1 MPFAPSKSASVFLRR
16 LPEPVRRR
24 VCSPA
29 GRRMARF
36 APAAMVALGA
46 SQLAY
51 FLCGSVWHLTGR
63 VTGAAGWL
71 AGAVVS
77 YGASRWA
84 WERRGRPRFF
94 RETVP
99 FLAISVVNGPVLIEA
114 SHFGYRQAGA
124 LELHGIAFHAFTQG
138 FYLAANGVTFLMRFV
153 IFNFV
158 VFADRTVGVT
168 GLYARHRQL
177 IHESARFGVV
187 GLAGLVVTVGGANLL
202 RYQAGTGRL
211 SAVAIATVVATAVTF
226 AGSRYWTYRR
236 RERTGLRRETALFF
250 AVNAVGVAIAEVPV
264 GLTYPLRLDGAVSY
278 NIALYCGIV
287 LATGFRYWSY
297 RTWVWPTGAVPS
309 AETPVSVSAHCQP
322 AGALPRG
329 KLRPV
334 PRGRFWRLV
343 FELASFSVVWV
354 CAWLVSSV
362 VISLLGVQAGVQ
374 PQALGVVGVV
384 VAVAVSFAGNRYWTF
399 RQRQRTTVHGEG
411 FRYLVLT
418 CAGLMIQLA
427 CVWFAVGAL
436 GLHDNL
442 AHDIALMLGLG
453 LGILFR
459 YWSCRTWVWRALPS
473 APSAVA

>member
-1 MPFAPSKSASVFLRR
+1 
-16 LPEPVRRR
+16 
-24 VCSPA
+24 
-29 GRRMARF
+29 
-36 APAAMVALGA
+36 
-46 SQLAY
+46 
-51 FLCGSVWHLTGR
+51 
-63 VTGAAGWL
+63 
-71 AGAVVS
+71 
-77 YGASRWA
+77 
-84 WERRGRPRFF
+84 
-94 RETVP
+94 
-99 FLAISVVNGPVLIEA
+99 
-114 SHFGYRQAGA
+114 
-124 LELHGIAFHAFTQG
+124 
-138 FYLAANGVTFLMRFV
+138 MRFV

-202 RYQAGTGRL
+202 RYQAGMGRL

-418 CAGLMIQLA
+418 CAG
-427 CVWFAVGAL
+427 
-436 GLHDNL
+436 
-442 AHDIALMLGLG
+442 
-453 LGILFR
+453 
-459 YWSCRTWVWRALPS
+459 
-473 APSAVA
+473 

>member
-1 MPFAPSKSASVFLRR
+1 M
-16 LPEPVRRR
+16 
-24 VCSPA
+24 
-29 GRRMARF
+29 
-36 APAAMVALGA
+36 
-46 SQLAY
+46 
-51 FLCGSVWHLTGR
+51 
-63 VTGAAGWL
+63 
-71 AGAVVS
+71 
-77 YGASRWA
+77 
-84 WERRGRPRFF
+84 
-94 RETVP
+94 P

-202 RYQAGTGRL
+202 RYQAGMGRL

-287 LATGFRYWSY
+287 LATGF
-297 RTWVWPTGAVPS
+297 TAKNKAVS
-309 AETPVSVSAHCQP
+309 
-322 AGALPRG
+322 R
-329 KLRPV
+329 LRPV
-334 PRGRFWRLV
+334 RSRRRY
-343 FELASFSVVWV
+343 
-354 CAWLVSSV
+354 
-362 VISLLGVQAGVQ
+362 VQ
-374 PQALGVVGVV
+374 
-384 VAVAVSFAGNRYWTF
+384 
-399 RQRQRTTVHGEG
+399 
-411 FRYLVLT
+411 
-418 CAGLMIQLA
+418 
-427 CVWFAVGAL
+427 
-436 GLHDNL
+436 
-442 AHDIALMLGLG
+442 
-453 LGILFR
+453 
-459 YWSCRTWVWRALPS
+459 
-473 APSAVA
+473 